1 MFNISFIDKMLDVVF
16 RKCSH
21 AELSRKSIALGV
33 YTSLFLILIKF
44 VAWMVTNSISMQASM
59 MDSILD
65 ALASFLAYHASVF
78 ASSNYDENH
87 NFGHEKVEGV
97 VAFLQCLLIVYSGVL
112 ICKEAY
118 EMFVDPQPV
127 ANSHVGIAV
136 MVVSC
141 VLVYQLVYF
150 QRYAMKKTD
159 SILVK
164 GDSLHYL
171 SDLLMN
177 MGIIA
182 SLVLSH
188 FCVYIDAICGIAVGA
203 YVLYSAA
210 IIIRNALIDL
220 MDEALPAAIR
230 KKITEIILKVEGVR
244 SIRLLR
250 TRSAGMKKYI
260 EARVVVDG
268 DLNLRQA
275 NKIAK
280 NVENSLKV
288 INEKV
293 DVFVNAEPEEN

>member
-1 MFNISFIDKMLDVVF
+1 MFNIPFVDKMLDAVF
-16 RKCSH
+16 KKCSH
-21 AELSRKSIALGV
+21 DELSRKSIALGV
-33 YTSLFLILIKF
+33 FTSVFLIAIKF
-44 VAWMVTNSISMQASM
+44 IAWTVTNSISMQASM

-78 ASSNYDENH
+78 AASNYDENH

-97 VAFLQCLLIVYSGVL
+97 VAFLQCLLIVYSGII

-118 EMFVDPQPV
+118 EMFVDPQQV
-127 ANSHVGIAV
+127 ANSHIGIWV
-136 MVVSC
+136 MIVSC
-141 VLVYQLVYF
+141 VAVYQLVYF
-150 QRYAMKKTD
+150 QRYVMKKTD

-177 MGIIA
+177 MGIMA
-182 SLVLSH
+182 SLILSQ
-188 FCVYIDAICGIAVGA
+188 FCVYVDAICGVAVGA

-220 MDEALPAAIR
+220 MDEALPADIR
-230 KKITEIILKVEGVR
+230 KQITEIITQQEGVR
-244 SIRLLR
+244 SIKLLR

-260 EARVVVDG
+260 EARVAVDS
-268 DLNLRQA
+268 DLTLRQA
-275 NKIAK
+275 NKISK
-280 NVENSLKV
+280 NVEEALEV

-293 DVFVNAEPEEN
+293 DVFVKAEPEE